1 MTGTFLLLLPP
12 DLKDEVGRAGG
23 VVLPNVGGEDE
34 EEVVTGH
41 IMPHMVTM
49 RHTLVKEPEVVRH
62 PMMVMTS
69 SLMNP
74 MEMKTTLASVR
85 QISSPVTRHSIKTTL
100 VWTNKDSL

>member
-49 RHTLVKEPEVVRH
+49 RHTLVKELEVVRH

-69 SLMNP
+69 SLMK
-74 MEMKTTLASVR
+74 MMKTMLVSARRMSFPA
-85 QISSPVTRHSIKTTL
+85 IKHFIKTTL
-100 VWTNKDSL
+100 GWTNKDSL